1 MSTMR
6 HHDKLLNSLFDMVA
20 MTVRLGD
27 ERTMFVTSERSI
39 SHRQIFVQSHHG
51 EHIFAISF
59 ESRVPVQKNNRRI
72 SHAIMSSP
80 GTILCFTDLQYIRF
94 DVRYGF
100 HECKISEYTAV
111 TSRAPRRS
119 SHNSHLSSCHAKM
132 EAWIKTSEGKSTI
145 DRVSRRVE
153 EAMVGGSSPTK
164 GVLLEEGL
172 LAGISAADL
181 EWSDEDGD
189 A

>member
-1 MSTMR
+1 MLR
-6 HHDKLLNSLFDMVA
+6 KLKHQQ
-20 MTVRLGD
+20 VRLGD

-39 SHRQIFVQSHHG
+39 SHRQIFVQSHNG

-59 ESRVPVQKNNRRI
+59 ESRVPVKKNNRRV
-72 SHAIMSSP
+72 SHAILSSP
-80 GTILCFTDLQYIRF
+80 GTVLCFTDLQYIRF

-111 TSRAPRRS
+111 TSRAPRGS
-119 SHNSHLSSCHAKM
+119 SRHLSSCHQKM
-132 EAWIKTSEGKSTI
+132 EAWIKTSEGKNTM
-145 DRVSRRVE
+145 DRVSRRAE
-153 EAMVGGSSPTK
+153 EVMMGGSSPTK

-181 EWSDEDGD
+181 EWSDEDD